1 MPRYVYA
8 CDYCD
13 QEFKVV
19 HGMSEE
25 CNLCEICGEKD
36 TIHRI
41 PQMTYVQNKE
51 TQSAQRV
58 SQAIEENREI
68 LNQASKEAKDNTY
81 DG

>member
-13 QEFKVV
+13 QEFQVH

-41 PQMTYVQNKE
+41 PQITYTQNKE
-51 TQSAQRV
+51 SQSAQRV
-58 SQAIEENREI
+58 NQAIEENREI
-68 LNQASKEAKDNTY
+68 LKQASKEAKDNTY

>member
-1 MPRYVYA
+1 MPRYVYECST
-8 CDYCD
+8 CDE
-13 QEFKVV
+13 QFQVH

-25 CNLCEICGEKD
+25 QKVCELCGET

-41 PQMTYVQNKE
+41 PQMTYVRNKQ

-58 SQAIEENREI
+58 EQAIEENREI
-68 LNQASKEAKDNTY
+68 LKQASKEAKDNIY

>member
-8 CDYCD
+8 CDYCN
-13 QEFKVV
+13 QEFQIH

-41 PQMTYVQNKE
+41 PQITYTQNKE
-51 TQSAQRV
+51 SQSAQRV
-58 SQAIEENREI
+58 NQAIEENREI
-68 LNQASKEAKDNTY
+68 LKQASKEAKDNTY

>member
-8 CDYCD
+8 CKECEG
-13 QEFKVV
+13 EFKVV

-25 CNLCEICGEKD
+25 YNLCEICGEKD

-41 PQMTYVQNKE
+41 PQMTYIQNKE

-58 SQAIEENREI
+58 TQAIEENREI
-68 LNQASKEAKDNTY
+68 LKQASKEAKDNTY